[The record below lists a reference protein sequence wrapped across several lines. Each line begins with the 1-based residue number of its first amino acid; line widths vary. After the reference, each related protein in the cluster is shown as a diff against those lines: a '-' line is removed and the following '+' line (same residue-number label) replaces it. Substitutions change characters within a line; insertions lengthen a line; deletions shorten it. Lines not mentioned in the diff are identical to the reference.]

1 MCLRSWLVLAC
12 RYNKEL
18 TPAHQDAIEQLKHE
32 QAQVD
37 EYIAQRR
44 LDEVGPM
51 LRLCHASHIVLSPS
65 PFYRISLEEQ
75 DFCPGVQTEFITISA
90 MMLLDCMVLSKQSP
104 VTVQH

>member
-1 MCLRSWLVLAC
+1 MLAF

-44 LDEVGPM
+44 LDEVEFM
-51 LRLCHASHIVLSPS
+51 LRLCRASHSVSSSS
-65 PFYRISLEEQ
+65 PFHEISLKKQ
-75 DFCPGVQTEFITISA
+75 DFRQGAQREFITISV
-90 MMLLDCMVLSKQSP
+90 MMALVCMVFSKQSQL
-104 VTVQH
+104 TVLH

>member
-1 MCLRSWLVLAC
+1 MCLRSWLVLAF

-18 TPAHQDAIEQLKHE
+18 TSAHQDAIEKLKHE

-51 LRLCHASHIVLSPS
+51 LRLCCASHSVLSS
-65 PFYRISLEEQ
+65 SNFYRISLKGQ
-75 DFCPGVQTEFITISA
+75 DFYQGAQTKIITISA
-90 MMLLDCMVLSKQSP
+90 MISCDCMYSASIVL
-104 VTVQH
+104 